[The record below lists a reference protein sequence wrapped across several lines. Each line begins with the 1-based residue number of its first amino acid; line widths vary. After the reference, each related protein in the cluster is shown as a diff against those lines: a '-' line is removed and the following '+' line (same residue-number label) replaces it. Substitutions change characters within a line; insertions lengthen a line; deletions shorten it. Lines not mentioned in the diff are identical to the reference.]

1 MKTVEVRGVTGIL
14 EALQRAKVTCGE
26 KVARGLKK
34 AGLFLQRESQ
44 KVVPVDTGALKN
56 SAGTRSAGDSWAT
69 DVTVFYT
76 QSYAVYVHER
86 TGLRHRPG
94 KIAKFLETPAREKRD
109 DILRIIVEEA
119 GR

>member
-1 MKTVEVRGVTGIL
+1 MKTVEVRGVMGIMK
-14 EALQRAKVTCGE
+14 ALKRAHVINGD

-56 SAGTRSAGDSWAT
+56 SAGTRADGSGWDT
-69 DVTVFYT
+69 DVVVFFT
-76 QSYAVYVHER
+76 QSYAIYVHER
-86 TGLRHRPG
+86 TGLHHKSG
-94 KIAKFLETPAREKRD
+94 KIAKFLETPARVKRD
-109 DILRIIVEEA
+109 EILRVMVEEA

>member
-1 MKTVEVRGVTGIL
+1 MKKAHVI
-14 EALQRAKVTCGE
+14 CGD

-56 SAGTRSAGDSWAT
+56 SAGTRSEGSGWDT
-69 DVTVFYT
+69 DVVVFYT

-86 TGLRHRPG
+86 TGLHHKPG
-94 KIAKFLETPAREKRD
+94 KIAKFLETPAREKHD
-109 DILRIIVEEA
+109 EILRIVVEEA